1 MSSFKNAAQA
11 QRRTHRERSQPAHR
25 KKFGLLEKHKDYI
38 VRAKDFNKKKTI
50 IKKLKNIAD
59 EKNPDEYYHGMI
71 KSKLINGKHTSASD
85 NTLSLDALKLL
96 KTQDA
101 NYLSIKLQAEKQKVE
116 KLRSLLHNT
125 NQEKVNCH
133 TFFVDSDSDVDNF
146 HTESHENEV
155 KSAHHTAETH
165 KILCKL
171 KKQQYSL
178 LQLRMQRVDS
188 LNEAAKTLNLQRVVA
203 ASKGSVK
210 KSVNEDTGVATY
222 KWRKQRAR

>member
-188 LNEAAKTLNLQRVVA
+188 LNEAAKTLNVSTCILTIITNNINHDGKR
-203 ASKGSVK
+203 GSL
-210 KSVNEDTGVATY
+210 
-222 KWRKQRAR
+222 